1 MTQPAFHRPLS
12 MPTHPVPLPASLPVL
27 LCPIEL
33 GVLMQL
39 LDSEDEI
46 LVGNAALCLGNCMEV
61 PRAASSLLSTDI
73 VPVLLKLAGSD
84 AQQTAVQLNAG
95 IALGKLCTAEPRCAG
110 PRGAQLLLCRKSPQ
124 PTRPGHW
131 GALRL
136 KPARGHSM
144 EQGSFLAPA
153 AIVFSLLS
161 SRSLLFPPPSPPTIP
176 TSLSCLSV
184 SSAFPET
191 IKSLTSFFFFP
202 HVGPKHME
210 ECPIGY
216 ILELEKQACWGR
228 VGAAR

>member
-1 MTQPAFHRPLS
+1 
-12 MPTHPVPLPASLPVL
+12 
-27 LCPIEL
+27 
-33 GVLMQL
+33 MQL

-61 PRAASSLLSTDI
+61 PHAASSLLSTDI
-73 VPVLLKLAGSD
+73 VPILLKLAGSD

-110 PRGAQLLLCRKSPQ
+110 PREAQLLLCRKSAPTA

-144 EQGSFLAPA
+144 GQGSFLAPA

-161 SRSLLFPPPSPPTIP
+161 SCSLLFPLLLPLLPPAPPLSPII
-176 TSLSCLSV
+176 LSPLLFQKQASN
-184 SSAFPET
+184 F
-191 IKSLTSFFFFP
+191 IFFFFRL
-202 HVGPKHME
+202 GPKRME
-210 ECPIGY
+210 ECPVGY
-216 ILELEKQACWGR
+216 VLEKTGNLGAGGQPDEERPTSQARSLC
-228 VGAAR
+228 VTVPVSARFPLHSVLI

>member
-1 MTQPAFHRPLS
+1 
-12 MPTHPVPLPASLPVL
+12 
-27 LCPIEL
+27 
-33 GVLMQL
+33 MQL

-84 AQQTAVQLNAG
+84 ARQTAVQLNAG
-95 IALGKLCTAEPRCAG
+95 IALGKLCTAEPRYSRTRRASSSLEEPHPSLLAP
-110 PRGAQLLLCRKSPQ
+110 PRA
-124 PTRPGHW
+124 GHW

-144 EQGSFLAPA
+144 GQGSFLAPP
-153 AIVFSLLS
+153 AIISSAQLPQSPLS
-161 SRSLLFPPPSPPTIP
+161 SPPPSPRVIP

-191 IKSLTSFFFFP
+191 IKPLTSFFF
-202 HVGPKHME
+202 
-210 ECPIGY
+210 
-216 ILELEKQACWGR
+216 LL
-228 VGAAR
+228 GA

>member
-1 MTQPAFHRPLS
+1 MAHSLGIRRVGDTAGLPPPPLRA
-12 MPTHPVPLPASLPVL
+12 HHVPLPASLPVL
-27 LCPIEL
+27 LHPIEL

-61 PRAASSLLSTDI
+61 PHAASSLLSTDI
-73 VPVLLKLAGSD
+73 VPILLKLAGSD

-110 PRGAQLLLCRKSPQ
+110 PRGAQLLLCRKTRPPA

-144 EQGSFLAPA
+144 GQGSFLAPV

-161 SRSLLFPPPSPPTIP
+161 SCSLLFPLLLPLLAPAPPLSPAF
-176 TSLSCLSV
+176 LSRLLFQKQASN
-184 SSAFPET
+184 F
-191 IKSLTSFFFFP
+191 IFFFFS
-202 HVGPKHME
+202 
-210 ECPIGY
+210 
-216 ILELEKQACWGR
+216 L
-228 VGAAR
+228 GA